1 MGLKAAKRSACYLK
15 QCELP
20 EEAASLSV
28 VLTVQYFCKKR
39 SKTSKGKEG
48 MRKKKAEE
56 QSLLQCTNIDFISFP
71 KTRFKKLTKKKAIQN
86 QMHLLF
92 PFWGFPVFQ

>member
-20 EEAASLSV
+20 EETASLSV

-56 QSLLQCTNIDFISFP
+56 QSLLQCTNIDFIFFS
-71 KTRFKKLTKKKAIQN
+71 KRRDLKNRQKKKAIQN
-86 QMHLLF
+86 QMLLLF
-92 PFWGFPVFQ
+92 PL